1 MLSTGASVLSVPV
14 PSVANNED
22 ASELLAAASR
32 ISDHMAHGGRI
43 AWGAVR
49 TDGPISVNSERSWK
63 ALMDVM
69 CSLVNAGVDPVLL
82 RRMSYVT
89 PACGL
94 ATHSDAVA
102 EQVFAQVRNIATK
115 VGEQATA
122 SRLTLGS

>member
-1 MLSTGASVLSVPV
+1 MRYFHFSEFINPSDTLPDFDVIENLANLCKAVLDPV
-14 PSVANNED
+14 
-22 ASELLAAASR
+22 R
-32 ISDHMAHGGRI
+32 HQWGRPI
-43 AWGAVR
+43 A
-49 TDGPISVNSERSWK
+49 VNSERSWK

-94 ATHSDAVA
+94 ANHSDAVA